1 MGESENDSQLLAL
14 VVERAIEIDDV
25 IYFFL
30 CRSMNANI
38 NELVTLLINNVYD

>member
-25 IYFFL
+25 IYLFFY
-30 CRSMNANI
+30 
-38 NELVTLLINNVYD
+38 VDQ